1 MCLSRA
7 RCALRTFKYT
17 KCREYYEAEALALDD
32 IIGDRVEVEA
42 FARSVA
48 TEFETY
54 SKLSKKVSREVV
66 GAVRQIED
74 YAKFADTVASRLAV
88 NIVDKQLILEA
99 TAVIERLE
107 KLLGLMDAEI
117 SVLHLDKRIRTS
129 TGAMVQVGTMSRPAP
144 RLPTEPAQ
152 H

>member
-1 MCLSRA
+1 
-7 RCALRTFKYT
+7 
-17 KCREYYEAEALALDD
+17 
-32 IIGDRVEVEA
+32 
-42 FARSVA
+42 
-48 TEFETY
+48 
-54 SKLSKKVSREVV
+54 VSREVV
-66 GAVRQIED
+66 GAVRLIED

-117 SVLHLDKRIRTS
+117 SVLQLDKRIRTS